1 MVLLY
6 PFWFRL
12 VRLRKYP
19 MQEAPETPVTP
30 PFHAE
35 ERRGWVRI
43 AAILTLSLGLVVLVG
58 WAWDVDPLRQ
68 LLPGLVSM
76 KANTAAAFVLCG
88 TSLYLHNLRQ
98 IPPVLLLIRRA
109 AALLVILIGLVTLGE
124 YAFGWN
130 AGIDQLLSS
139 EPAGTAFTPYPG
151 RMSNI
156 TAANFVLTGG
166 ALLLMEARFWGVAQ
180 AFAFAVAAAV
190 LLPLGGYMFSDL
202 SLTQVGNTTAIAAHT
217 VAGFVLLAVGILAA
231 MRGHGFMVRLR
242 RKSLAIG
249 LTTSL
254 VALMVIFAATS
265 YNFVQ
270 KDKVNQ
276 AVEHTYEVIIALES
290 FSAALRDFLQHNRG
304 FLITGDAGQLAE
316 MNMSRDATLAQLAV
330 VNRLTSGDPVQQE
343 RLAVLDKLVVQR
355 MEWSDR
361 AAQVRREKGAKE
373 AAVAM
378 LGGVADALTAD
389 IEAKLGELQNG
400 EKDLLKERQRVA
412 ATVSSSSLLTLGTL
426 LAASLMLLLWVF
438 RVMQHE
444 IAERKQLEAE
454 IRQHRDHLEELVEQR
469 NRELLEAQRIA
480 RLGNWEWNL
489 VSNEL
494 KWSDEMYRIFG
505 LMPRQFETS
514 YEVFLHYV
522 HPDDRP
528 AVKKCVEDA
537 LYNHIPYS
545 IDHRIIHWD
554 RSEHFVHEQ
563 AQVYFDGA
571 GNPVSMIG
579 TVQDITERKQAEE
592 AQKKLNEKLAKYTA
606 QLEATNSELSA
617 FVYSASHVLRAPLRG
632 ISGYSRMLL
641 EDFSGALNEE
651 GKRLLNALGKNAME
665 ISRYIDDLL
674 EYSNVGRKEIEPS
687 RIDMEELARAV
698 VAGLEPLIA
707 GRQVRFEV
715 KNLPAAQGD
724 KPMIRQVFAS
734 LLSNSVKFTRAKEA
748 AVIEVGGRIEEGE
761 NVYYVKDNGVGF
773 DMQYANKL
781 FGVFQRLHGDE
792 EFEGTGIG
800 LAIVK
805 RIVEKHGGQV
815 WAESKQGEGAT
826 IYFTLPASSDK

>member
-1 MVLLY
+1 MH
-6 PFWFRL
+6 
-12 VRLRKYP
+12 
-19 MQEAPETPVTP
+19 EAPEIPAAH

-35 ERRGWVRI
+35 ERRGWVEI
-43 AAILTLSLGLVVLVG
+43 AAILTLSLGLIVLVG
-58 WAWDVDPLRQ
+58 WAWDIEVFRQ
-68 LLPGLVSM
+68 MLPGLVRM
-76 KANTAAAFVLCG
+76 KANTATAFVLCG
-88 TSLYLHNLRQ
+88 TSLYLHTLRQ

-109 AALLVILIGLVTLGE
+109 AALLVIFIGLVTLGE
-124 YAFGWN
+124 YASGWN
-130 AGIDQLLSS
+130 AGIDQLLFT
-139 EPAGTAFTPYPG
+139 EQAGAEYTSHPG

-156 TAANFVLTGG
+156 TAANFVLAGG
-166 ALLLMEARFWGVAQ
+166 ALLLMEAGFWRISQ
-180 AFAFAVAAAV
+180 AFAFALAAFT
-190 LLPLGGYMFSDL
+190 LLPLGGYMFADM
-202 SLTQVGNTTAIAAHT
+202 SLTHIGNTTAIAAHT

-316 MNMSRDATLAQLAV
+316 MELSRGAMLAQLAV

-361 AAQVRREKGAKE
+361 AAQIRREKGAKE
-373 AAVAM
+373 AAAMM
-378 LGGVADALTAD
+378 LGGGADTLTASIEEKLDAL
-389 IEAKLGELQNG
+389 GNG
-400 EKDLLKERQRVA
+400 EKDLLKERQRIA

-426 LAASLMLLLWVF
+426 LVASLLLLLWVF

-444 IAERKQLEAE
+444 IAERKRLEDE
-454 IRQHRDHLEELVEQR
+454 HRDHLEDLVEQR

-480 RLGNWEWNL
+480 HLGNWEWNL
-489 VSNEL
+489 VSDEL

-505 LMPRQFETS
+505 LMPRQFEPG

-528 AVKKCVEDA
+528 AVRKGVEDA
-537 LYNHIPYS
+537 LHNHIPYS
-545 IDHRIIHWD
+545 LDHRIIHWD
-554 RSEHFVHEQ
+554 GSEHFVHEQ

-571 GNPVSMIG
+571 GDPVSMIG

-592 AQKKLNEKLAKYTA
+592 AQKKLNEKLAQYTA

-632 ISGYSRMLL
+632 ISGYSHMLL

-674 EYSNVGRKEIEPS
+674 EYSNVGRKEIES
-687 RIDMEELARAV
+687 SAIDMEELARAV
-698 VAGLEPLIA
+698 VAGLEPLVV

-734 LLSNSVKFTRAKEA
+734 LLSNSVKFTRAKET
-748 AVIEVGGRIEEGE
+748 AVIEVGGRIEESE

-773 DMQYANKL
+773 DMRYANKL

-826 IYFTLPASSDK
+826 IYFTLHAAPDK

>member
-1 MVLLY
+1 MH
-6 PFWFRL
+6 
-12 VRLRKYP
+12 
-19 MQEAPETPVTP
+19 EAPEIPAAH

-35 ERRGWVRI
+35 ERRGWVKI
-43 AAILTLSLGLVVLVG
+43 AAILTLSLGLIVLVG
-58 WAWDVDPLRQ
+58 WAWDIGVFRQ

-88 TSLYLHNLRQ
+88 TSLYLHTLRQ
-98 IPPVLLLIRRA
+98 IPPVFLLIRRA
-109 AALLVILIGLVTLGE
+109 AALLVMFIGLVTLGE

-130 AGIDQLLSS
+130 AGIDQLLFT
-139 EPAGTAFTPYPG
+139 EPAGAAFTPYPG

-156 TAANFVLTGG
+156 TAANFVLMGG
-166 ALLLMEARFWGVAQ
+166 ALLLMEARFWNIAQ
-180 AFAFAVAAAV
+180 AFAFAVVVDV

-217 VAGFVLLAVGILAA
+217 AAGFVLLAVGILAA

-249 LTTSL
+249 LATSL
-254 VALMVIFAATS
+254 VALMVIFGAVS

-270 KDKVNQ
+270 KDKASQ
-276 AVEHTYEVIIALES
+276 AVVHTYEVIVILES
-290 FSAALRDFLQHNRG
+290 FSAALHHFLQHNRG
-304 FLITGDAGQLAE
+304 FLITGDTGQLAE
-316 MNMSRDATLAQLAV
+316 MDRSRNAMFAQLAE
-330 VNRLTSGDPVQQE
+330 VNRLTSSDPAQQQ
-343 RLAVLDKLVVQR
+343 RLAALDKLVGQR
-355 MEWSDR
+355 IEWSDR
-361 AAQVRREKGAKE
+361 AAQMRREKGAKE
-373 AAVAM
+373 AAAMM
-378 LGGVADALTAD
+378 LGGDADTLTASIEEKLDAL
-389 IEAKLGELQNG
+389 GNG
-400 EKDLLKERQRVA
+400 EKDLLKERQLIA

-426 LAASLMLLLWVF
+426 LVASLLLLLWVF

-444 IAERKQLEAE
+444 IAERKRFEDE
-454 IRQHRDHLEELVEQR
+454 IRQHRGHLEELVEQR
-469 NRELLEAQRIA
+469 SRELLEAQRIA
-480 RLGNWEWNL
+480 HIGNWEWNL

-522 HPDDRP
+522 HPDDRT
-528 AVKKCVEDA
+528 AVQKGVEDA
-537 LYNHIPYS
+537 LHNHIPYS
-545 IDHRIIHWD
+545 IEHRIIHWD

-592 AQKKLNEKLAKYTA
+592 AQKKLHEKLAKYTA

-632 ISGYSRMLL
+632 ISGYSRVLL
-641 EDFSGALNEE
+641 EDFSGALNAE

-674 EYSNVGRKEIEPS
+674 EYSNVGRKEIES
-687 RIDMEELARAV
+687 STINMEELARAV
-698 VAGLEPLIA
+698 VAGLEPLA
-707 GRQVRFEV
+707 TGRQVRFEV

-734 LLSNSVKFTRAKEA
+734 LLSNSVKFTRAKET
-748 AVIEVGGRIEEGE
+748 AVVEVGGRIEEGE

-826 IYFTLPASSDK
+826 IYFTLHTAPDK